1 MRALPLLLLLACGAA
16 QAQVYRWVDKNGT
29 VNYSNEAPPA
39 GMVSARVP
47 IEAKAGAPSPDT
59 QECYTVRCQ
68 GERMEERIARRDQ
81 ADDRAQRQRAALAPP
96 QPRGLEFRKYISIQ
110 TGMTEGEVVSIAGRP
125 DLTYRD
131 RSFRTWTYLPV
142 TAEPW
147 TTTITFL
154 NGRVHELDR
163 QRKF

>member
-1 MRALPLLLLLACGAA
+1 MRAFLALLVLCAGAA
-16 QAQVYRWVDKNGT
+16 HAQVYRWVDGNGT
-29 VNYSNEAPPA
+29 VNYSNEPPPSGVA
-39 GMVSARVP
+39 ATQVP

-59 QECYTVRCQ
+59 QDCYSVRCQ

-81 ADDRAQRQRAALAPP
+81 ADARARRERAALAPP

-110 TGMTEGEVVSIAGRP
+110 TGMTEGEVLSIAGRP
-125 DLTYRD
+125 DLRYRD

-142 TAEPW
+142 TGEPW